1 MEPLLEQLLYEYRS
15 WCNREEIITDFE
27 YISSILLSN
36 EFVNQFLIACL
47 FLSFIG
53 AVVLVF
59 GTIYRKI
66 NERLTYI
73 FLSIYFSSL
82 AILLIYVLF
91 LFLMDCNIN
100 ITETF
105 HTVSIVCKES
115 VSWCSAHA
123 YIIRYI
129 MELELIA
136 QFTIVS
142 LITRVTLIGI
152 FTLVGILLKIL
163 MRIRKSSYH
172 LGRIF
177 HIAVFGVK
185 VKKS

>member
-1 MEPLLEQLLYEYRS
+1 MLL
-15 WCNREEIITDFE
+15 N
-27 YISSILLSN
+27 N
-36 EFVNQFLIACL
+36 EFVNQFLIAGLLL

-53 AVVLVF
+53 AVVLVL
-59 GTIYRKI
+59 GNIYRKM
-66 NERLTYI
+66 NERLPYI
-73 FLSIYFSSL
+73 FLTIYFSSL

-142 LITRVTLIGI
+142 LITRITLIVI

-163 MRIRKSSYH
+163 MRIRKSSYE